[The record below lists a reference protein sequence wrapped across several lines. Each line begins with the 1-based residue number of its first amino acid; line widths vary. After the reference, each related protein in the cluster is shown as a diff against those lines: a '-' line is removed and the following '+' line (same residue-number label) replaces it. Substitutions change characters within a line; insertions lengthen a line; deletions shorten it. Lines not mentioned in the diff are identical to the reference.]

1 MVNNSSFPETKGT
14 VNGIGQSLVAIFRS
28 IGPTVGSLGFA
39 WSEGN
44 GELHILQS
52 SHIQSWKI
60 SLFSGLSWPLNYHLM
75 FEIIATLALGIILFS
90 LLLPKTIEKKRQQDT
105 TS

>member
-1 MVNNSSFPETKGT
+1 MTVMVNNSSLPETKGT

-44 GELHILQS
+44 GEVVQ
-52 SHIQSWKI
+52 
-60 SLFSGLSWPLNYHLM
+60 GD
-75 FEIIATLALGIILFS
+75 IILMIF
-90 LLLPKTIEKKRQQDT
+90 LPFLFFR
-105 TS
+105 S

>member
-1 MVNNSSFPETKGT
+1 MINNSSLPETKGT

-28 IGPTVGSLGFA
+28 VGPTVGSLGLA

-44 GELHILQS
+44 GELYLLHS
-52 SHIQSWKI
+52 CKI
-60 SLFSGLSWPLNYHLM
+60 SLSLSSGLSWPLNYHLM
-75 FEIIATLALGIILFS
+75 FQIIVTLALGIVLFS

-105 TS
+105 TR